1 MSNLFINKDY
11 HFNGSF
17 EDGLKEKLLA
27 RYTVVFFPI
36 QSDIFVLLQHEKGV
50 DKTRHMKHSGTSR
63 NIPEHEKNYYYF
75 FMKK

>member
-1 MSNLFINKDY
+1 MPHAIPQTHSAFDPHRNLFINKDY

-36 QSDIFVLLQHEKGV
+36 QSNIFVLLQHELG
-50 DKTRHMKHSGTSR
+50 
-63 NIPEHEKNYYYF
+63 
-75 FMKK
+75 

>member
-1 MSNLFINKDY
+1 MNWSLNFVKCQQTAVSNLFINKDY

-36 QSDIFVLLQHEKGV
+36 QSNFFFFNN
-50 DKTRHMKHSGTSR
+50 R
-63 NIPEHEKNYYYF
+63 NQVRYF
-75 FMKK
+75 CNSVNSADL

>member
-1 MSNLFINKDY
+1 MNLVSKFGRMSTSTVSNLFINKDY

-36 QSDIFVLLQHEKGV
+36 QSNIFVFLQHERSSA
-50 DKTRHMKHSGTSR
+50 DL
-63 NIPEHEKNYYYF
+63 
-75 FMKK
+75 